1 MELRQLRYFVAV
13 ARTLSFTKA
22 AAEVHIAQPPLSRQ
36 VANLEAELGVA
47 LFERSPRGIK
57 LTPAGALLVER
68 ANEILKRVEQTKREV
83 AAFNEKRRS
92 QFKIGFDLSL
102 LYGRTPRIF
111 RYLRKNYA
119 EYDFEY
125 AEVASADQVRAV
137 RNGEIDLA
145 LGLTLLADDQVEQ
158 IIVRNEQLMLAL
170 EIGHPVFRGR
180 DQPIK
185 LTEVSDETLILYNER
200 ASRGPHDPVTRFIEH
215 VRFTP
220 SDTMTIRGL
229 AAALGLVAAEVGI
242 SIVPARALLM
252 RGQDIC
258 FAPLAEDGA
267 TSPVVMTTL
276 RGMNGE
282 IVAGILAEVD
292 RLTRFDRSSSIRTIL

>member
-22 AAEVHIAQPPLSRQ
+22 AAELHIAQPPLSRQ
-36 VANLEAELGVA
+36 IANLEAELGVG

-68 ANEILKRVEQTKREV
+68 ANEILKNVERTKREV
-83 AAFNEKRRS
+83 AAFNDKRRRL
-92 QFKIGFDLSL
+92 FKIGFDLSL

-111 RYLRKNYA
+111 RYLRDSYA

-145 LGLTLLADDQVEQ
+145 LGLTLLVDDQVEQ
-158 IIVRNEQLMLAL
+158 TVVRNEQMMLAL
-170 EIGHPVFRGR
+170 EIGHAAFRGR

-185 LTEVSDETLILYNER
+185 LSEVSNETLILYDER
-200 ASRGPHDPVTRFIEH
+200 ASAGPRHPVMRFIER
-215 VRFTP
+215 VGFTP
-220 SDTMTIRGL
+220 ANTMTIRGL
-229 AAALGLVAAEVGI
+229 AAALGLVAAGVGI

-267 TSPVVMTTL
+267 SSPVVVTTL
-276 RGMNGE
+276 RGTNGE
-282 IVAGILAEVD
+282 MVAGILAEVD
-292 RLTRFDRSSSIRTIL
+292 RLTRFDLSSSIRAIF

>member
-36 VANLEAELGVA
+36 VANLEAELGVG

-68 ANEILKRVEQTKREV
+68 ANEILKKVERTKREV
-83 AAFNEKRRS
+83 AAVNEKRL
-92 QFKIGFDLSL
+92 FKIGFDLSL

-111 RYLRKNYA
+111 RYLRESYA

-145 LGLTLLADDQVEQ
+145 LGLSLLVDDQVEQ
-158 IIVRNEQLMLAL
+158 IVVRNEQLMLAL
-170 EIGHPVFRGR
+170 EIGHPAFRGR

-185 LTEVSDETLILYNER
+185 LSEVSNETLILYDER
-200 ASRGPHDPVTRFIEH
+200 ASGGPRHPVIRFIEH
-215 VRFTP
+215 VGFTP
-220 SDTMTIRGL
+220 ANTMTIRGL
-229 AAALGLVAAEVGI
+229 AAALGLVAAGVGI

-267 TSPVVMTTL
+267 SSPVVVTTL
-276 RGMNGE
+276 RGTNGE
-282 IVAGILAEVD
+282 IVSSILAEVD
-292 RLTRFDRSSSIRTIL
+292 RLTRFDLSSSIRAIF